1 MISAAAAAHRS
12 NSPLSTSRKPSS
24 CGWSTCS
31 KVSPAVG
38 LTVVRGPATSS
49 SEGATHRSVP
59 VFSSSQARLRSLMP
73 SISGQASTATVSASK
88 ALTAAV
94 MSSSP
99 P

>member
-1 MISAAAAAHRS
+1 MTSAAAAAHRS
-12 NSPLSTSRKPSS
+12 NRPLSTSRKPDS

-31 KVSPAVG
+31 RVSPAVG
-38 LTVVRGPATSS
+38 LIVVRGPATSS
-49 SEGATHRSVP
+49 SAGETHRSVP

-73 SISGQASTATVSASK
+73 SISGQAVTATVSASK